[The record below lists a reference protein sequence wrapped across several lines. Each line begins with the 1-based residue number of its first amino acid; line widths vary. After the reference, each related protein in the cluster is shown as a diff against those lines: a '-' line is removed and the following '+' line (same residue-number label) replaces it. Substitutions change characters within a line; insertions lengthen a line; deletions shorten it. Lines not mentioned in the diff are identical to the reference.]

1 MKGCYRVKRKQI
13 LLTVIVVISWNL
25 TGHAGESIDANID
38 KGLKVIWTSMLAR
51 LSAGDIEGAVGYF
64 TYSSRWK
71 YKEEFTLA
79 KDKLP
84 EIYAKMGN
92 IEPVYIKDD
101 DAKYRVRIRD
111 EDNEYTHYI
120 WFRKDIF
127 GRWKID
133 KF

>member
-1 MKGCYRVKRKQI
+1 MRLLLTII
-13 LLTVIVVISWNL
+13 LLLSCNITS
-25 TGHAGESIDANID
+25 HAGESMDAAVDKELKAVWASMID
-38 KGLKVIWTSMLAR
+38 R
-51 LSAGDIEGAVGYF
+51 LSAGDIEGAIGYF

-84 EIYAKMGN
+84 EISAKMGN
-92 IEPVYIKDD
+92 IEPVYIKDV

-127 GRWKID
+127 GRWKVD

>member
-1 MKGCYRVKRKQI
+1 M
-13 LLTVIVVISWNL
+13 
-25 TGHAGESIDANID
+25 ID
-38 KGLKVIWTSMLAR
+38 R

-84 EIYAKMGN
+84 EISAKMGK

-111 EDNEYTHYI
+111 EENEYTHYI

>member
-1 MKGCYRVKRKQI
+1 MRLLLTII
-13 LLTVIVVISWNL
+13 LLLSCNITS
-25 TGHAGESIDANID
+25 HAGESMDAAVD
-38 KGLKVIWTSMLAR
+38 KDLKAIWASMINR
-51 LSAGDIEGAVGYF
+51 LSAGDIEAAVGYF
-64 TYSSRWK
+64 TYSSRLK

-127 GRWKID
+127 GRWMID

>member
-1 MKGCYRVKRKQI
+1 MRLLLTI
-13 LLTVIVVISWNL
+13 LLLLICNITS
-25 TGHAGESIDANID
+25 HAGEAMDAVVD
-38 KGLKVIWTSMLAR
+38 RDLKAVWASMMDR

-84 EIYAKMGN
+84 EISAKMGK

-111 EDNEYTHYI
+111 EDKEYTHYI

>member
-1 MKGCYRVKRKQI
+1 MRLLLTII
-13 LLTVIVVISWNL
+13 LLLICNITS
-25 TGHAGESIDANID
+25 HAGEAMDAVVD
-38 KGLKVIWTSMLAR
+38 RDLKAVWASMMDR

-84 EIYAKMGN
+84 EISAKMGK

-111 EDNEYTHYI
+111 EDKEYTHYI

>member
-1 MKGCYRVKRKQI
+1 MKHKLI
-13 LLTVIVVISWNL
+13 LLTVILLLGCNFTS
-25 TGHAGESIDANID
+25 HAGESRDAAVD
-38 KGLKVIWTSMLAR
+38 RELKAVWASMIRR

-127 GRWKID
+127 GRWMID

>member
-1 MKGCYRVKRKQI
+1 MKHKLISLTI
-13 LLTVIVVISWNL
+13 LLLLSCNL
-25 TGHAGESIDANID
+25 TSHAGEAVDAAVD
-38 KGLKVIWTSMLAR
+38 KELKAVWASMISR

-84 EIYAKMGN
+84 EISAKMGN

-101 DAKYRVRIRD
+101 DAKYRVRIRN
-111 EDNEYTHYI
+111 EDNEYTHNI

>member
-1 MKGCYRVKRKQI
+1 MRLLLTII
-13 LLTVIVVISWNL
+13 LLLSCNITS
-25 TGHAGESIDANID
+25 HAGEPMDAVVDKELKAVWASMID
-38 KGLKVIWTSMLAR
+38 R
-51 LSAGDIEGAVGYF
+51 LSAGDIEAAVGYF

-84 EIYAKMGN
+84 EISAKMGN